1 MLYSRVSIQY
11 SSSTVKYLYLH
22 SRMCVR
28 EYWSAY
34 SQSVLSFS
42 VHTACHTV
50 HRQETMRKKMSYL
63 SILLEMNWVKTLR
76 KQGKCVPIMLNS
88 DYNRVTPY
96 MNWTGHEHTR
106 MRLRYILVNEAK
118 ISHTLWKC
126 GIFTNISF
134 PIQKILYCTIIQYEL
149 HHCRFMLYRP
159 WDKNDI
165 KKCILWYFH
174 GTLRYL

>member
-1 MLYSRVSIQY
+1 MNQKWLFYGIDANKTPFGTILRVYSVHCVLCCRVSIQY

-106 MRLRYILVNEAK
+106 MRLRYI
-118 ISHTLWKC
+118 
-126 GIFTNISF
+126 
-134 PIQKILYCTIIQYEL
+134 
-149 HHCRFMLYRP
+149 
-159 WDKNDI
+159 
-165 KKCILWYFH
+165 
-174 GTLRYL
+174 